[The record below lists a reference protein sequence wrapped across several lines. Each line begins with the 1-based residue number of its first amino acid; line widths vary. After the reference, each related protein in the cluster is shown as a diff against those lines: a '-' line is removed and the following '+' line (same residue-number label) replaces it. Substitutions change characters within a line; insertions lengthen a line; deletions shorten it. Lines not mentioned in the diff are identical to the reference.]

1 MSQIIAILLIV
12 GYVVGARKFWKG
24 FRNTNF
30 SLETNRLFLSLLWP
44 VLFVAN
50 KSYRKNFKKALK
62 G

>member
-1 MSQIIAILLIV
+1 MSQIIAILLII
-12 GYVVGARKFWKG
+12 GYFVGARKFWKG

-30 SLETNRLFLSLLWP
+30 SPETNRLFLSLLWP
-44 VLFVAN
+44 ILFVAN

>member
-1 MSQIIAILLIV
+1 MNHIIAIALIV
-12 GYVVGARKFWKG
+12 GYFIGARKFWKG

-30 SLETNRLFLSLLWP
+30 SPDTNRLVLSLLWP

-50 KSYRKNFKKALK
+50 KSYRQNFKKALK